1 MKRILLL
8 IAIVAFSVMVV
19 AGAEVALP
27 CRGTATTVLNV
38 RSGPGTG
45 YRKVG
50 RLEKGEQVYVA
61 YYENEKWV
69 KVLYDEDKSGYVHAS
84 YLTFSPLPSE
94 SPSKEKKDGFSWFKI
109 NGFWDL
115 VGIVISLLLWIPL
128 LYLLVKLLIVGYY
141 VASVVFT
148 FVFRLVSLPLFWLN
162 ALQRYLAKPW
172 MPFFKKTGFL
182 ILETAICS
190 LFSIF

>member
-50 RLEKGEQVYVA
+50 RLEKGEQVYGA
-61 YYENEKWV
+61 YYDNEK
-69 KVLYDEDKSGYVHAS
+69 
-84 YLTFSPLPSE
+84 
-94 SPSKEKKDGFSWFKI
+94 
-109 NGFWDL
+109 
-115 VGIVISLLLWIPL
+115 
-128 LYLLVKLLIVGYY
+128 
-141 VASVVFT
+141 
-148 FVFRLVSLPLFWLN
+148 
-162 ALQRYLAKPW
+162 
-172 MPFFKKTGFL
+172 
-182 ILETAICS
+182 
-190 LFSIF
+190 